1 MIRSSVVE
9 EIQCLLR
16 AGRLS
21 QRKIARRVGV
31 SRGTVGAI
39 AQQRRPDYE
48 ARRRQQEA
56 EFESPAGPA
65 IRCPDCG
72 AMTQMPCLAC
82 RVRAL
87 LEKQRS
93 ANRAGRS
100 RDRRTVA

>member
-1 MIRSSVVE
+1 MIRSSVVV
-9 EIQCLLR
+9 EIQRLLR

-21 QRKIARRVGV
+21 QRKIACQVGV

-39 AQQRRPDYE
+39 VHQKRPDYE
-48 ARRRQQEA
+48 ARRRRQEA
-56 EFESPAGPA
+56 EFEFPTGPA
-65 IRCPDCG
+65 MRCKDCG

-87 LEKQRS
+87 RERQRS
-93 ANRAGRS
+93 ANRARRS